1 MADRYIIATFL
12 LLAGI
17 AVGAFI
23 AGGSRDGG
31 ELPVEGDGSSM
42 SLGERVAALEK
53 QFADEQAART
63 LVEERLREILE
74 QLNGI
79 EDPAFGAVVEN
90 GEASSAA
97 GAQAA
102 SSATSRVGRRDI
114 AGAMERRRQQRLNRL
129 LENGYPES
137 EAVELLRLES
147 VVSLEA
153 MRAAWEAQRDG
164 DIARMVSNR
173 NNAQT
178 LLRERIGD
186 VEYERFLTAQG
197 QRTTVQIANVLEG
210 SPGSLAGLRP
220 GDQIVSYNGE
230 RTFSISDIRNLTLQ
244 GEPGTESVIEI
255 ERDGVRMQLN
265 VPTGPIGVNGQGAEN
280 VSMSWW
286 GG

>member
-1 MADRYIIATFL
+1 
-12 LLAGI
+12 
-17 AVGAFI
+17 
-23 AGGSRDGG
+23 
-31 ELPVEGDGSSM
+31 M

-53 QFADEQAART
+53 QLADEQAART
-63 LVEERLREILE
+63 LVEERLQEILE
-74 QLNGI
+74 QL
-79 EDPAFGAVVEN
+79 EDVEGPAFGAAADN
-90 GEASSAA
+90 GEAAEAGDSAA
-97 GAQAA
+97 GLTAA
-102 SSATSRVGRRDI
+102 SGNRRRDL
-114 AGAMERRRQQRLNRL
+114 AGAMARVRQQRLNRL
-129 LENGYPES
+129 LENGYAAS
-137 EAVELLRLES
+137 EAEELLRLES

-153 MRAAWEAQRDG
+153 MRATWEAQRDG
-164 DIARMVSNR
+164 DMARMMSSR

-186 VEYERFLTAQG
+186 AEYERFLTAQG

-230 RTFSISDIRNLTLQ
+230 RTFSITDIRNLTLQ
-244 GEPGTESVIEI
+244 GEPGTESVVEI